1 MLPYI
6 PLPFWPHH
14 LNAFGLML
22 WLAAVAGAIIAD
34 RAFKRAHVEV
44 NGELADAVGMVA
56 VALVMG
62 IIGSKVWH
70 VLDTPSEFREIGWRV
85 LWDNAGFAWSR
96 GGDWLWRRADW
107 VFSFRGRL
115 LRDRDPAGSY
125 LWNHISSVGNGIS
138 EW

>member
-34 RAFKRAHVEV
+34 RAFKRAHID
-44 NGELADAVGMVA
+44 ADAVGMVA
-56 VALVMG
+56 VALIVG

-70 VLDTPSEFREIGWRV
+70 VLDSMDEFRAIGWGV
-85 LWDNAGFAWSR
+85 LWDNAGFAWY
-96 GGDWLWRRADW
+96 GGLTFGIAALVVMGWRAKLG
-107 VFSFRGRL
+107 V
-115 LRDRDPAGSY
+115 LR
-125 LWNHISSVGNGIS
+125 
-138 EW
+138 